1 MRIGYGRL
9 TSAPVDRVASGVVA
23 RELAARFF
31 LGSSVVD
38 PKNHSLL
45 KRAKIGFDAFSGS

>member
-23 RELAARFF
+23 RELAARF